1 MIAQDKSPLKQ
12 NSARIDLGRLSRW
25 LFLTLI
31 LPMSLA
37 MVFDLILNL
46 QPFLTILAIVVVIPL
61 ATFFV
66 VRVVIDELNQVL
78 TTIAPVVAGS
88 PVTTGAP
95 EETIS
100 PSLQEMEKV

>member
-1 MIAQDKSPLKQ
+1 MIVQDRSSLQP
-12 NSARIDLGRLSRW
+12 NSARINLGRLFRW

-37 MVFDLILNL
+37 IAFDFLLNL
-46 QPFLTILAIVVVIPL
+46 QPFLTILATVIVIPS
-61 ATFFV
+61 ATFLV
-66 VRVVIDELNQVL
+66 VRTVIDELNQVL
-78 TTIAPVVAGS
+78 RTIA

-100 PSLQEMEKV
+100 PSLQELETNL

>member
-1 MIAQDKSPLKQ
+1 MIVQDKSLLKQ

-37 MVFDLILNL
+37 MAFDFILNL
-46 QPFLTILAIVVVIPL
+46 QPFLTILAIVIVIPL

-66 VRVVIDELNQVL
+66 VRVVIDEFDQVL
-78 TTIAPVVAGS
+78 RTIAPVITGS
-88 PVTTGAP
+88 P
-95 EETIS
+95 EEMIS
-100 PSLQEMEKV
+100 PSLQEME